1 MHWITPKR
9 SISTCKFAFAV
20 WRLRRRFSLRQCQV
34 QANLFNLRAASLTVG
49 HVERNPVVRPQ
60 APVPNYWIHRKG
72 SYERIPL
79 VAFAILNS
87 RYTFT

>member
-1 MHWITPKR
+1 MQIRFCSLAPLKALLLEAVPSTSQ
-9 SISTCKFAFAV
+9 SI
-20 WRLRRRFSLRQCQV
+20 
-34 QANLFNLRAASLTVG
+34 NLRAASLTVG

-72 SYERIPL
+72 SYERAPL